1 MKYCTNCGL
10 ANEENANFCAKCG
23 RSLLSTETLTN
34 EQNSSWVN
42 HLNDYVGNN
51 RPADLNWKVLF
62 SDVLKKHT
70 REEAEEIF
78 ICGTKTTTPSLEE
91 VSKEWPH
98 PWLYS
103 RVFAMFAIAFGLLY
117 VCCSVFGNINTLP
130 GFIVVGA
137 FTVPLTTLILFL
149 EVNAYKNVSIYDVG
163 QTFLIGGC
171 ASLVA
176 TLLLFSII
184 GGSGEL
190 DFFGA
195 FLVGV
200 IEELGKAVIVY
211 YFIKRMNKFSILP
224 ALLIGASV
232 GAGFAAFESAGY
244 ALRVLID
251 CGWEAMMDN
260 IILRGILSPG
270 GHVAWAAITGA
281 ALVIASKELTEFS
294 TSVFT
299 NKRFLRLFL
308 IPVLLHAAW
317 DSPLAAIGFE
327 IYLVPILLTI
337 FVWIVVL
344 ILINMGL
351 SEIAKFKTN

>member
-1 MKYCTNCGL
+1 MKFCTRCGL
-10 ANEENANFCAKCG
+10 ANGDDANFCAKCG
-23 RSLLSTETLTN
+23 NSFDSIKTDVGEN
-34 EQNSSWVN
+34 QSSWVGR
-42 HLNDYVGNN
+42 LNDYVGNN
-51 RPADLNWKVLF
+51 SPADLNWRVLF
-62 SDVLKKHT
+62 SDVLKRHT

-78 ICGTKTTTPSLEE
+78 ICGTKATTPSLEN

-103 RVFAMFAIAFGLLY
+103 RVFAMFAIAFLLLY

-137 FTVPLTTLILFL
+137 FTVPLSTLILFL
-149 EVNAYKNVSIYDVG
+149 EVNAYRNVSIYDVG

-176 TLLLFSII
+176 TLLLFSIV
-184 GGSGEL
+184 GGGGEL

-195 FLVGV
+195 IVVGV
-200 IEELGKAVIVY
+200 VEELGKAVIVY
-211 YFIKRMNKFSILP
+211 YFIKRMNKFNILP

-244 ALRVLID
+244 ALNVLIAY
-251 CGWEAMMDN
+251 GWEAMMDN

-281 ALVIASKELTEFS
+281 AFVIASRELPEFS

-317 DSPLAAIGFE
+317 DSPLSAIGIE
-327 IYLVPILLTI
+327 IYLVPILLTA

-351 SEIAKFKTN
+351 SEIAKYKRN